1 MPELRKDPVTG
12 RWVIISTERSRRPH
26 DFGVRPAP
34 RKPSV
39 CPFCPGNED
48 KTPPE
53 ILAFRQNGGS
63 PNTPG
68 WITRVVP
75 NKFPALQ
82 IEGALDRRGEGL
94 YDMMNGIGAHE
105 VVIESTDHER
115 DLPDLPLEHIHSV
128 LWAFR
133 ERINDLKKDR
143 RFRYI
148 LIFKNQGE
156 AAGASLE
163 HPHTQL
169 IATPIIPKQIQ
180 EELEG
185 SRRYYDIKERCV
197 YCDIIHQ
204 ETSDQIGRRLVL
216 QNDYFI
222 AIEPYAPRFPFETWL
237 LPANHDASYEMGD
250 EYLIPA
256 LAAALKET
264 LQRLNRALN
273 RPPYNLMLHTAPV
286 GDEDLPYYHW
296 HIEILPKLTQV
307 AGFEMGSGFYINP
320 TAPED
325 AAHYLREHVTTG

>member
-26 DFGVRPAP
+26 DFGKRSPA
-34 RKPSV
+34 RKSPS

-53 ILAFRQNGGS
+53 LLAYRQNGNAA
-63 PNTPG
+63 NTPG
-68 WITRVVP
+68 WSTRVVP

-105 VVIESTDHER
+105 VIIESADHDR
-115 DLPDLPLEHIHSV
+115 DLAEQTVEHIQGV

-133 ERINDLKKDR
+133 ERINDLKRDR

-148 LIFKNQGE
+148 LIFKNLGE

-163 HPHTQL
+163 HPHAQL

-185 SRRYYDIKERCV
+185 SRRYYDLKERCV
-197 YCDIIHQ
+197 FCDIIHQ
-204 ETSDQIGRRLVL
+204 ETSDHLGRRLVL
-216 QNDYFI
+216 QNEHFL

-237 LPANHDASYEMGD
+237 LPAQHDASFEMG
-250 EYLIPA
+250 EEQWLPA
-256 LAAALKET
+256 LAAALKDV

-273 RPPYNLMLHTAPV
+273 TPPYNFMLHTAPV
-286 GDEDLPYYHW
+286 GDEDSPSYHW

-325 AAHYLREHVTTG
+325 AAHFLREYSAAG